1 MEVGGGWGGRTEIIF
16 IPPTTYTWLSGHHEN
31 EGVGGGGMKMGKR
44 EIILTDLSPTL
55 SPLESVK
62 GWAQGVWRWGGRGRL
77 YTDLPPTLS
86 SPKSELFLWLPW
98 AHLHYF
104 FMMKSQLFYN
114 YTMVKV
120 RLFCWWCCVCC
131 IVLLTLCCC
140 FLFSVFYEPAPWP
153 ATTKLPLVGW
163 LKFLPEIKGLGGG
176 AGVWRCK

>member
-16 IPPTTYTWLSGHHEN
+16 IPPTAYTWLSGHHEN

-55 SPLESVK
+55 SPLE
-62 GWAQGVWRWGGRGRL
+62 WRGGPRGYEGGGEEGDYILTYRL
-77 YTDLPPTLS
+77 HCHHQNQNYFCGCR
-86 SPKSELFLWLPW
+86 ELNFIT
-98 AHLHYF
+98 F